1 MTTTLKP
8 AVALVDD
15 HVLLRNGLANLIRSF
30 GEYAVLFEAYNG
42 IDFIKQLKPR
52 CLPDLVLL
60 DVNMPDMDG
69 YDTALWLK
77 RNHPEIKILALSMYD
92 SDNSIIRMLKNG
104 VKGYILKDIEP
115 TELKMALES
124 VIYKGFYYSEMVTGK
139 LLHTINA
146 LDEPEPKV
154 SHVLRLNDREL
165 EFLKLACTECT
176 YKEIAEQMYLSP
188 RTIDGYRDALFEK
201 LAVKTRVGLVL
212 YAIRNGIVSV

>member
-1 MTTTLKP
+1 MTTLKP
-8 AVALVDD
+8 AVVLVDD

-42 IDFIKQLKPR
+42 LDFIRQLKPR
-52 CLPDLVLL
+52 SLPDLVLL
-60 DVNMPDMDG
+60 DVYMPEMDG
-69 YDTALWLK
+69 YETALWIK
-77 RNHPEIKILALSMYD
+77 QNYPGIKILALSMYD
-92 SDNSIIRMLKNG
+92 TDNSIIRMLKNG

-139 LLHTINA
+139 LIHTINT
-146 LDEPEPKV
+146 LDGGEQKV
-154 SHVLRLNDREL
+154 NHLLRLNDREL

-201 LAVKTRVGLVL
+201 LTVKTRVGLVL